1 MLESSTS
8 NSSLNSE
15 PLPVF
20 FTSPS
25 LFPELPT
32 FKQSGGTLGLQTP
45 SGKTQETISIAQLPT
60 DFSNSLNREIFTSNL
75 TTPISDRTDSAPLA
89 QDVIASISDLVK
101 GLSGTVPF
109 ADGKIDVNLPTSTG
123 LVKGSIEFGNGAL
136 ISNLTTPFGN
146 YFSSIDFKPSDQ
158 YPFNFNGT
166 PGVVNLD
173 DGLVILDFQPQ
184 TQNDEIAIPI
194 NALSGNV
201 TFNNGQALLNIPTP
215 FGAFATNL
223 DLSALIRPSALQGS
237 ETLTVHNGIT

>member
-1 MLESSTS
+1 MLEPSTLK
-8 NSSLNSE
+8 SSLNTE
-15 PLPVF
+15 PSPVF
-20 FTSPS
+20 LASSS

-32 FKQSGGTLGLQTP
+32 FKQSGGTLDLQTP

-60 DFSNSLNREIFTSNL
+60 DFSNSLNREIFTSDL
-75 TTPISDRTDSAPLA
+75 TTPSGDQKVLG

-109 ADGKIDVNLPTSTG
+109 SDGKIDVDLPTSTG
-123 LVKGSIEFGNGAL
+123 SVKGSIEFGNGAL
-136 ISNLTTPFGN
+136 VSDLTTPFGN

-158 YPFNFNGT
+158 YAFNFNGT

-201 TFNNGQALLNIPTP
+201 TFRSGQAALNIPTP

-223 DLSALIRPSALQGS
+223 DLSALVRPSALQGS

>member
-1 MLESSTS
+1 MLEPSTLK
-8 NSSLNSE
+8 SSLNTE
-15 PLPVF
+15 PSPVF
-20 FTSPS
+20 FASSS

-32 FKQSGGTLGLQTP
+32 FKQSGGTLDLQIP

-60 DFSNSLNREIFTSNL
+60 DFSNSLNREIFTSDL
-75 TTPISDRTDSAPLA
+75 TTPSGDQKGLA

-123 LVKGSIEFGNGAL
+123 SVKGSIEFGNGAL
-136 ISNLTTPFGN
+136 VSNLTTPFGN

-158 YPFNFNGT
+158 YAFNFNGT

-201 TFNNGQALLNIPTP
+201 TFKDGRAILNIPTP

-223 DLSALIRPSALQGS
+223 DLSALVRPIALQGS
-237 ETLTVHNGIT
+237 ETLTVHNGIA